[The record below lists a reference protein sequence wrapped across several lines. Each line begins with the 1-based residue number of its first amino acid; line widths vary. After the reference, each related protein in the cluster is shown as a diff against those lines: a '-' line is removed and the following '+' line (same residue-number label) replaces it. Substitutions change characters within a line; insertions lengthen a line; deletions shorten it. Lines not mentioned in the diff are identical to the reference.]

1 MVLTYRLQLR
11 VGTGTAPASMFRPP
25 RETSNREYS
34 PLESD
39 RARAHTSGS
48 KLGSVLFMVQCQPLK
63 TFVGNA
69 DT

>member
-39 RARAHTSGS
+39 RAGESTY
-48 KLGSVLFMVQCQPLK
+48 LGVKAGECAFYGAMSAAQDFCWK
-63 TFVGNA
+63 R
-69 DT
+69 